1 MNRMDR
7 QNEKALVGEAAATQ
21 FVKDGMTIGLGTGST
36 AYYVIKKMGEMI
48 KAGMKLK
55 GVATSKATEKL
66 AIECGIQLIDI
77 NEVEELDLAID
88 GADEIDANFYAT
100 KGGGG
105 ALLREKIIA
114 NAAKTFIVVA
124 DGSKKV
130 QSLGKFPLPIEVV
143 PFGYKQTERAIRKFG
158 CKTEIREKDGEIFVT
173 DNGNYIVDC
182 SFSSIQNPTQLH
194 QDLNNIVGVVENG
207 LFIDM
212 VDVLISIKE
221 HKEISVEY
229 VQN

>member
-1 MNRMDR
+1 MER
-7 QNEKALVGEAAATQ
+7 QDEKVLVGEAAVIQ
-21 FVKDGMTIGLGTGST
+21 FVKDGMTVGLGTGST

-48 KAGMKLK
+48 KKGVELK

-66 AIECGIQLIDI
+66 ASECGIQLIDI
-77 NEVEELDLAID
+77 NEVEQLDIAID
-88 GADEIDANFYAT
+88 GADEIDDNFFAI

-114 NAAKTFIVVA
+114 SAAKTFIVVA

-143 PFGYKQTERAIRKFG
+143 PFGYKHTEKAIRKFG
-158 CKTEIREKDGEIFVT
+158 CKTAIRQKDGKLFVT
-173 DNGNYIVDC
+173 DNGNYIIDC
-182 SFSSIQNPTQLH
+182 SFPTIQNPTQLH

-207 LFIDM
+207 LFINM
-212 VDVLISIKE
+212 VDVLISINE
-221 HKEISVEY
+221 QDQISVEHK
-229 VQN
+229 NR

>member
-1 MNRMDR
+1 MER
-7 QNEKALVGEAAATQ
+7 QDEKVLVGEAAVIQ
-21 FVKDGMTIGLGTGST
+21 FVKDGMTVGLGTGST

-48 KAGMKLK
+48 KKGAELK

-66 AIECGIQLIDI
+66 ASECGIQLIDI
-77 NEVEELDLAID
+77 NEVEQLDIAID
-88 GADEIDANFYAT
+88 GADEIDDNFFAI

-114 NAAKTFIVVA
+114 SAAKTFIVVA

-143 PFGYKQTERAIRKFG
+143 PFGYKHTEKAIRKFG
-158 CKTEIREKDGEIFVT
+158 CKTAIRQKDGKLFVT
-173 DNGNYIVDC
+173 DNGNYIIDC
-182 SFSSIQNPTQLH
+182 SFPTIQNPTQLH

-207 LFIDM
+207 LFINM
-212 VDVLISIKE
+212 VDVLISINE
-221 HKEISVEY
+221 QDQISVEHK
-229 VQN
+229 NR

>member
-1 MNRMDR
+1 VNRMER
-7 QNEKALVGEAAATQ
+7 QDEKVIVGEAAVVQ
-21 FVKDGMTIGLGTGST
+21 FVKDGMTVGLGTGTT

-48 KAGMKLK
+48 KEGMELK

-66 AIECGIQLIDI
+66 ASECGIQLVDI
-77 NEVEELDLAID
+77 NEVEQLDIAID
-88 GADEIDANFYAT
+88 GADEIDDNFFAI

-143 PFGYKQTERAIRKFG
+143 PFGCEHTEKAIQKFG
-158 CKTEIREKDGEIFVT
+158 CKTAIRQKDGELFVT
-173 DNGNYIVDC
+173 DNGNYIIDC
-182 SFSSIQNPTQLH
+182 SFPTIQNPTQLH

-207 LFIDM
+207 LFINM
-212 VDVLISIKE
+212 VDVLISINE
-221 HKEISVEY
+221 QDQISVEHK
-229 VQN
+229 NR